1 VKDRVVFIDRAGFGD
16 TADLP
21 IPDFDH
27 TWSEFPHTS
36 AAELIPRV
44 FWATTL
50 VTHACDLTEDVLT
63 QLHKLQRVVVTG
75 SAVVDEAVCAAR
87 GVRVTHLPP
96 GGSGAALIAHLEADP
111 VR

>member
-1 VKDRVVFIDRAGFGD
+1 LA
-16 TADLP
+16 TPP
-21 IPDFDH
+21 ICR
-27 TWSEFPHTS
+27 FPISITPGANS
-36 AAELIPRV
+36 RTPARPS
-44 FWATTL
+44 WATTL